1 MPFKFIL
8 ISNFMYFVYTFWALL
23 IKSLQKFT
31 INFTEKFDLFL
42 EFRYKFF
49 IFWQKIYKNILK
61 LFNFYKKMQKWLLI
75 FSLHCGV

>member
-31 INFTEKFDLFL
+31 INFTENFDLFL

-61 LFNFYKKMQKWLLI
+61 LCNFYKKMQKCFLI
-75 FSLHCGV
+75 FSLH